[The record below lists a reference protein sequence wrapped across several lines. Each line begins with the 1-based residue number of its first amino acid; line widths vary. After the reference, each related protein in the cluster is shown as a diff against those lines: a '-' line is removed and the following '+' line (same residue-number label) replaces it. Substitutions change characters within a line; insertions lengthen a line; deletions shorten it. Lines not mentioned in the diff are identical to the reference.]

1 MLSDF
6 KKLLLPDIKLQ
17 MPDKMDLKTTFT
29 GHRNYFYRTL
39 NYKKKFVV
47 LLKNYKNSSQKI
59 NDNVCLSYINTN
71 VVS

>member
-17 MPDKMDLKTTFT
+17 MPDKMDLK
-29 GHRNYFYRTL
+29 NYFYRTL